1 MKTAILIS
9 GRGTNMK
16 AIVNAASTPQF
27 PAHISLV
34 ISNSPDALGLKWA
47 GRKGV
52 NTKIIDHRDYST
64 RNAFENELEQNLVGA
79 EIELV
84 CLAGFMRLLTGE
96 FVSRWHNRIINI
108 HPSLLPAYKGL
119 NTHQRVINDGVKF
132 TGCTVHFVRP
142 EMDKG
147 PIIAQAVVPVLPADT
162 SETLASRVLIAEHK
176 CYPFALRLVASGKTK
191 IADNIVLIDNSTSPE
206 VVIMNPDDNPS

>member
-1 MKTAILIS
+1 M
-9 GRGTNMK
+9 
-16 AIVNAASTPQF
+16 
-27 PAHISLV
+27 
-34 ISNSPDALGLKWA
+34 
-47 GRKGV
+47 
-52 NTKIIDHRDYST
+52 
-64 RNAFENELEQNLVGA
+64 
-79 EIELV
+79 
-84 CLAGFMRLLTGE
+84 
-96 FVSRWHNRIINI
+96 
-108 HPSLLPAYKGL
+108 
-119 NTHQRVINDGVKF
+119 INDGVKF

>member
-34 ISNSPDALGLKWA
+34 ISNSPGALGLKWA

-108 HPSLLPAYKGL
+108 HPSLLPAY
-119 NTHQRVINDGVKF
+119 
-132 TGCTVHFVRP
+132 
-142 EMDKG
+142 
-147 PIIAQAVVPVLPADT
+147 
-162 SETLASRVLIAEHK
+162 
-176 CYPFALRLVASGKTK
+176 
-191 IADNIVLIDNSTSPE
+191 
-206 VVIMNPDDNPS
+206 